1 MGSASAKPA
10 HGDGTISGF
19 SIAAN
24 GSIALL
30 DADGK
35 TFVLPSNSF
44 PLDMAI
50 SKDSIYLYVL
60 EGISYGGLA
69 GLQIHSDG
77 SLTQL
82 QDILGIPLSAYGI
95 IGN

>member
-1 MGSASAKPA
+1 MLPA
-10 HGDGTISGF
+10 
-19 SIAAN
+19 
-24 GSIALL
+24 
-30 DADGK
+30 
-35 TFVLPSNSF
+35 NSF

-50 SKDSIYLYVL
+50 SKDSNYLYVL
-60 EGISYGGLA
+60 EGIAYGGLA
-69 GLQIHSDG
+69 GFQIHSDG